1 MLYCSRAGPVGRP
14 SVLRRRSGPGGK
26 TMSRYHL
33 MHCIPGGR
41 LHGHN
46 GYREV
51 VETVGWGLEQ
61 LGHQVSYAVNAIARD
76 AVNIIFGAQV
86 LPVATLKQLPPNTI
100 IYNFEQMR
108 NVAANLIREETRYFA
123 RDTNFRVWDY
133 CHANLP
139 CWHDLGRDEVKIV
152 PIGYA
157 PILTRIPK
165 APEQDIDVL
174 IYGTSGERRL
184 QVFHA
189 LSLLG
194 VSTLFVSGMY
204 GPARDNLISRSKIVL
219 NINLYRETKIFEIV
233 RVSYLLANKKA
244 VVADIDVN
252 TSVDDDIRPA
262 VKFAGSLKE
271 LTDTCLKLLGDE
283 SERAELEKR
292 GLSSIRR
299 RDIRDIL
306 ENAL

>member
-1 MLYCSRAGPVGRP
+1 MLTVGRCSGLCV
-14 SVLRRRSGPGGK
+14 SVAAAAAAWGK

-33 MHCIPGGR
+33 MHCIPGPR
-41 LHGHN
+41 LHGLN
-46 GYREV
+46 GYKEV
-51 VETVGWGLEQ
+51 IETIGWGLEQ
-61 LGHQVSYAVNAIARD
+61 LGHQVTYAVNAIASD
-76 AVNIIFGAQV
+76 AANIIFGAHV
-86 LPVATLKQLPPNTI
+86 LPIATLKQLPPNTI

-108 NVAANLIREETRYFA
+108 NVSADRIREETRYYA
-123 RDTNFRVWDY
+123 RAQHFRLWDY
-133 CHANLP
+133 SHANLP
-139 CWHDLGRDEVKIV
+139 CWHDLGRDAVKIV
-152 PIGYA
+152 PVGYA

-165 APEQDIDVL
+165 APQQDIDVL

-189 LSLLG
+189 LSQLG
-194 VSTLFVSGMY
+194 VSTLFVCGLY

-219 NINLYRETKIFEIV
+219 NINLYPETRIFEIV

-252 TSVDDDIRPA
+252 TSIDDDIRSV

-271 LTDTCLKLLGDE
+271 LIDICLKLLSNE
-283 SERAELEKR
+283 SERVELEKR
-292 GLSSIRR
+292 GLSSISR
-299 RDIRDIL
+299 RDIKAIL